1 VGSERCAECHA
12 EISAAYAEHPMA
24 RSAGLAQGEGLPE
37 GEFAVGDLRYSVRL
51 ENGVVVHREALVDAD
66 GPVYELSVPV
76 RYVIGSGRRGRTY
89 LIDRDGALFESPVT
103 WYSAGRRWDL
113 SPGYGRTN
121 QHFDRQIGDG
131 CLFCHVGTLNRA
143 DDEADRYGEPMFREA
158 GIGCERC
165 HGPGGGHVA
174 YRTALSGDANG
185 DDPIVNPAKLEPA
198 RREAVCEQCH
208 LQGDERFLRYGRRE
222 TDFRPGDALHDVW
235 ISFTRG
241 TRVID
246 GETTEVVS
254 QVEQMQ
260 ASRCFRESAG
270 RFGCSSCHDP
280 HRAPTESERADFYRK
295 KCLACHTSPAT
306 VCAESEARRQAQED
320 RCVDCHMPRLGAA
333 DVPHTSQTDHR
344 VPRRRGAGAAAS
356 GGGTASFQVFGGADK
371 DVPDWELQRARG
383 FLMIDYAER
392 KRDRPLAAEAL
403 RLLKPLTE
411 RAPNDAALWT
421 KLGAAYE
428 LASFPEQARSAFE
441 EAMRADERAI
451 EPRRR
456 RAVLLFDRQA
466 WQEAREA
473 LEDVYRRQ
481 AWDRAVTGRL
491 ILARAAT
498 GDEDQAFALAVE
510 AVKRY
515 PDSAQLHNWLSEAYR
530 RRGQMHESAHHA
542 RQARRVERRSS
553 R

>member
-1 VGSERCAECHA
+1 
-12 EISAAYAEHPMA
+12 
-24 RSAGLAQGEGLPE
+24 
-37 GEFAVGDLRYSVRL
+37 
-51 ENGVVVHREALVDAD
+51 
-66 GPVYELSVPV
+66 
-76 RYVIGSGRRGRTY
+76 
-89 LIDRDGALFESPVT
+89 
-103 WYSAGRRWDL
+103 
-113 SPGYGRTN
+113 
-121 QHFDRQIGDG
+121 
-131 CLFCHVGTLNRA
+131 
-143 DDEADRYGEPMFREA
+143 
-158 GIGCERC
+158 
-165 HGPGGGHVA
+165 
-174 YRTALSGDANG
+174 
-185 DDPIVNPAKLEPA
+185 
-198 RREAVCEQCH
+198 
-208 LQGDERFLRYGRRE
+208 
-222 TDFRPGDALHDVW
+222 
-235 ISFTRG
+235 
-241 TRVID
+241 
-246 GETTEVVS
+246 
-254 QVEQMQ
+254 
-260 ASRCFRESAG
+260 
-270 RFGCSSCHDP
+270 
-280 HRAPTESERADFYRK
+280 
-295 KCLACHTSPAT
+295 
-306 VCAESEARRQAQED
+306 
-320 RCVDCHMPRLGAA
+320 MPRLGAA

-411 RAPNDAALWT
+411 RAPDDAALWT

-428 LASFPEQARSAFE
+428 LARFPEQARSAFE

-491 ILARAAT
+491 ILARAAS

-530 RRGQMHESAHHA
+530 RRGQMHESTHHA
-542 RQARRVERRSS
+542 RQARRVERPSS